1 MVIQK
6 KTARFLRRAA
16 LASGFLAIGIGAAA
30 AGECPKDKMLLAPR
44 SIESKDSVGVTRETL
59 GLVDLKGWRN
69 VGPLFLRTRLLKIA
83 PGGIVP
89 THNHDD
95 RPTLVYIVSGEII
108 EHNTYCLVPI
118 LWKAGEE
125 SREFGPGFGHWWE
138 NKGSVEVVLTSSDI
152 VDQETVDLDKPDK
165 DM

>member
-1 MVIQK
+1 MAHYRTLQMAIFFGSIIGTAFLS
-6 KTARFLRRAA
+6 TAR
-16 LASGFLAIGIGAAA
+16 
-30 AGECPKDKMLLAPR
+30 AGECPKDKMLATPR
-44 SIESKDSVGVTRETL
+44 SIESRESVGVSRETL
-59 GLVDLKGWRN
+59 GLIHLKDWRG
-69 VGPLFLRTRLLKIA
+69 VGDLFLRTRKLTIA

-95 RPTLVYIVSGEII
+95 RPTLVYIIKGEII

-138 NKGSVEVVLTSSDI
+138 NKSDTEVVLTSSDV
-152 VDQETVDLDKPDK
+152 VDQETIDLDMPEH